1 MTTMSLRDELA
12 SVEAQEKGLEERK
25 REIYAAS
32 LAAPDDEKVVDDWMA
47 KMFAEPSLFRSIE
60 YPISVTGINFEP
72 GEVWLGS
79 HSKRMAVG
87 DFVQVRPCDPEHEKH
102 TYLGIYLGEVALSVG
117 HRYHLLTGVLHVHI
131 GHHNP
136 AMYVP
141 ALKRVVLGC
150 GSWWKRISTPDELKA
165 ITDHD
170 IAALPYVELL
180 KAQAGDAGA
189 FDATKPAEQLADESI
204 EVRELGEFGSPDYF
218 TLKGDTD
225 VTIST
230 SAGKSALVNAIVAII
245 NKARGKST
253 K

>member
-1 MTTMSLRDELA
+1 MTTMSLRGELA
-12 SVEAQEKGLEERK
+12 SIEAQKKALEERE
-25 REIYAAS
+25 REIYALS

-47 KMFAEPSLFRSIE
+47 KMFAEPQLFKSIE

-79 HSKRMAVG
+79 YSKRIAVG
-87 DFVQVRPCDPEHEKH
+87 DFVQVRPCDPECEKR

-117 HRYHLLTGVLHVHI
+117 HSYHFVTGVLNTRI

-170 IAALPYVELL
+170 IAAVPYVELL
-180 KAQAGDAGA
+180 KAQAGDDGA
-189 FDATKPAEQLADESI
+189 FDATKPAEQLAEECV

-218 TLKGDTD
+218 TLKGDAG

-230 SAGKSALVNAIVAII
+230 SAGKSALINVIAAII

-253 K
+253 T